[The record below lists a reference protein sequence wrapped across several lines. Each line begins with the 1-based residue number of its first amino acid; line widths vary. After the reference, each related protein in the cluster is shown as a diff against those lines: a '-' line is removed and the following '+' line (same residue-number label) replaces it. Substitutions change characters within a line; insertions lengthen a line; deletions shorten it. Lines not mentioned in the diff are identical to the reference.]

1 MFINT
6 TNFVVIL
13 KNKYGNF
20 VIQKAIMRINANDRL
35 ELKEYLNK
43 NVNINGGKE
52 RSKFNA
58 ILELLSG

>member
-1 MFINT
+1 
-6 TNFVVIL
+6 
-13 KNKYGNF
+13 
-20 VIQKAIMRINANDRL
+20 MRINANDRL